1 MILGE
6 VIGTVVSTRKEE
18 RLHGLKLLLV
28 REVDLDLK
36 PTGSVVVAVD
46 AVGAGT
52 GEVVL
57 CASGSSARLTEV
69 TRDKPVDAVIM
80 AIVDSFEVG
89 GEGRWSKS
97 GSAVES

>member
-18 RLHGLKLLLV
+18 RLQGLKLLLV
-28 REVDLDLK
+28 REVDLNIK
-36 PTGSVVVAVD
+36 PTGSVIVAVD
-46 AVGAGT
+46 AVSAGT
-52 GEVVL
+52 GEIVL

-80 AIVDSFEVG
+80 AIVDSFDAG

-97 GSAVES
+97 AASRV

>member
-18 RLHGLKLLLV
+18 RLQGLKLLLV
-28 REVDLDLK
+28 REVDLDIK
-36 PTGSVVVAVD
+36 PSGSVLVAVD

-52 GEVVL
+52 GEIVL
-57 CASGSSARLTEV
+57 CASGSSARLTDA
-69 TRDKPVDAVIM
+69 TKDKPVDAVIM

-97 GSAVES
+97 ATSRV